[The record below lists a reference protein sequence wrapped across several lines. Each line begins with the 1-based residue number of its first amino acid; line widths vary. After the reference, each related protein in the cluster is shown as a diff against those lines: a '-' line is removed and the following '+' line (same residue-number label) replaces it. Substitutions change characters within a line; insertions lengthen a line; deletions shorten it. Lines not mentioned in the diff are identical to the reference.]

1 MKAISLRLD
10 EDMLDEIRE
19 VSKIYN
25 ITATELIREGIIYLK
40 KIWQL
45 QEKRY
50 SKFKIYKLIRGV
62 FFVLKLKIKFIYRKK
77 ADKFFNKHQDI
88 EEKFKKNIISDLK
101 GNTNIDIKILKG
113 YTNLLRMRI
122 NSYRIIYHVYKNEII
137 IIDVIDAGSRGQIY
151 KNK

>member
-19 VSKIYN
+19 VS
-25 ITATELIREGIIYLK
+25 
-40 KIWQL
+40 
-45 QEKRY
+45 
-50 SKFKIYKLIRGV
+50 
-62 FFVLKLKIKFIYRKK
+62 
-77 ADKFFNKHQDI
+77 
-88 EEKFKKNIISDLK
+88 ISDLK

>member
-1 MKAISLRLD
+1 M
-10 EDMLDEIRE
+10 
-19 VSKIYN
+19 
-25 ITATELIREGIIYLK
+25 
-40 KIWQL
+40 
-45 QEKRY
+45 
-50 SKFKIYKLIRGV
+50 
-62 FFVLKLKIKFIYRKK
+62 LKLKIKFIYRKK

-122 NSYRIIYHVYKNEII
+122 NSYRIIYQVYKNEII

>member
-1 MKAISLRLD
+1 M
-10 EDMLDEIRE
+10 
-19 VSKIYN
+19 
-25 ITATELIREGIIYLK
+25 
-40 KIWQL
+40 
-45 QEKRY
+45 
-50 SKFKIYKLIRGV
+50 
-62 FFVLKLKIKFIYRKK
+62 LKLKIKFIYRKK

-113 YTNLLRMRI
+113 YTNLLQMRI

>member
-1 MKAISLRLD
+1 
-10 EDMLDEIRE
+10 
-19 VSKIYN
+19 
-25 ITATELIREGIIYLK
+25 
-40 KIWQL
+40 
-45 QEKRY
+45 
-50 SKFKIYKLIRGV
+50 
-62 FFVLKLKIKFIYRKK
+62 VLKLKIKFIYRKK

>member
-1 MKAISLRLD
+1 M
-10 EDMLDEIRE
+10 
-19 VSKIYN
+19 
-25 ITATELIREGIIYLK
+25 
-40 KIWQL
+40 
-45 QEKRY
+45 
-50 SKFKIYKLIRGV
+50 
-62 FFVLKLKIKFIYRKK
+62 LKLKIKFIYRKK

-122 NSYRIIYHVYKNEII
+122 NSYRIIYYVYKNEII

>member
-1 MKAISLRLD
+1 M
-10 EDMLDEIRE
+10 
-19 VSKIYN
+19 
-25 ITATELIREGIIYLK
+25 
-40 KIWQL
+40 
-45 QEKRY
+45 
-50 SKFKIYKLIRGV
+50 
-62 FFVLKLKIKFIYRKK
+62 LKLKIKFIYRKK

-101 GNTNIDIKILKG
+101 GNTN
-113 YTNLLRMRI
+113 LLRMRI